1 MSKQNQEAIVEAP
14 TNLVRPM
21 KKMKVKDSFMRQ
33 PFSVFIFVLLIV
45 YCISFLVPLI
55 WAFYSSFKGNLDF
68 IANKFGLPETW
79 KFSNYPEVFNELYQR
94 VQTKTGF
101 RKVYAWEM
109 IGNALFYS
117 IFATLVSTLSH
128 CLTSYAAARYNKYFV
143 CRLLYPIVIVTM
155 VLPIIGSLGAELNF
169 LRAIGAYDNV
179 IMLCIMKGGFLGSNF
194 LIFYATFKGISWEY
208 AEAAFIDGASHARVL
223 FTIMLPLAMTSI
235 AAIFLLGFIANWNT
249 WNVNLI
255 YLPNFPM
262 ISYALYTFQNNTIN
276 KISTTPHRLAACMI
290 VLAPILVLFLLF
302 RKKLMGNLT
311 IGGLKG

>member
-1 MSKQNQEAIVEAP
+1 MAKINENVIEAP
-14 TNLVRPM
+14 TNLVKPM

-45 YCISFLVPLI
+45 YCISFLVPLF

-68 IANKFGLPETW
+68 IANKFALPKEW
-79 KFSNYPEVFNELYQR
+79 KFTNYPEVFSELYQR
-94 VQTKTGF
+94 VQTKDGGF

-117 IFATLVSTLSH
+117 IFATFMSTLSH
-128 CLTSYAAARYNKYFV
+128 CLSSYAAARYSKYFV

-179 IMLCIMKGGFLGSNF
+179 VFLCIMKGGFLGSNF

-208 AEAAFIDGASHARVL
+208 AEAAFIDGASHARVM
-223 FTIMLPLAMTSI
+223 FTIMLPLAKVTVLCLALTTFIGLWNDWQTSM
-235 AAIFLLGFIANWNT
+235 
-249 WNVNLI
+249 I
-255 YLPNFPM
+255 YLPSFPM
-262 ISYALYTFQNNTIN
+262 AAYGLYAFQFNYTNNTSGTN
-276 KISTTPHRLAACMI
+276 YLMAACTL
-290 VLAPILVLFLLF
+290 VVVPILILFIAF
-302 RKKLMGNLT
+302 RNKLMGSLT
-311 IGGLKG
+311 VGGLKG